1 MRHLSAPSSET
12 IASVAAMLG
21 WFADA
26 LNTGFGH
33 ICSFRDITILRQAF
47 LRVPVCNSF
56 YAFRGVWLVSTYG
69 KRIVSCGEYWE
80 AMEES
85 VEAMP
90 DEAVIADD
98 DVYDDS
104 NLLFTANGWVSVP
117 DIDMELI
124 EHPIAL
130 LDMLRKEVE
139 STWAMYRIPSEGTI
153 ELYPKVGES

>member
-1 MRHLSAPSSET
+1 
-12 IASVAAMLG
+12 
-21 WFADA
+21 
-26 LNTGFGH
+26 
-33 ICSFRDITILRQAF
+33 
-47 LRVPVCNSF
+47 
-56 YAFRGVWLVSTYG
+56 
-69 KRIVSCGEYWE
+69 
-80 AMEES
+80 MEES